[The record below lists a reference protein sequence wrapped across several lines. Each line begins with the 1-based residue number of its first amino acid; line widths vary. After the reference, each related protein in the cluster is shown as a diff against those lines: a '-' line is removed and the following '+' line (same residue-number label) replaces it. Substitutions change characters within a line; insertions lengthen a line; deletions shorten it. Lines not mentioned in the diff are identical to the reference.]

1 MKNNVLLMFQKVL
14 SPIVKI
20 SDIDNAHVKIIILGF
35 IKFSLLKFALRKRIR
50 QVNKEFEYYK
60 KHVDITQVP
69 KATGI
74 IRQLQLIHLIL
85 LKEIDYV
92 CKEAGFDYWIDFGTL
107 LGAVRHKGFI
117 PWDDDVDLG
126 MPREFYDK
134 FLETFNSK
142 TRNPNIVALYPRKNL
157 KARNCFVKVKCGN
170 SKFAIDIFP
179 YDFYGENLSKEKQHE
194 LTLYFKKCREEEINK
209 IVDEKGLSNEEILSK
224 IHRLREKLLVNG
236 ECKKDSMSDLVWG
249 VDFYHLWKHWVFN
262 YDVFYPLK
270 EIEFEGLKLPCC
282 NKYDEYL
289 KTVYGN
295 YMAYPKNAMHAHQMY
310 RFTEEELQNI
320 QEKLQEGQIQ

>member
-1 MKNNVLLMFQKVL
+1 MKNSVLLLLQKVV
-14 SPIVKI
+14 SPFVKI
-20 SDIDNAHVKIIILGF
+20 LDIDDAHVKIILLGF
-35 IKFSLLKFALRKRIR
+35 IKFSLLKLSLRRRIR

-74 IRQLQLIHLIL
+74 VRQLQLIQIHL

-134 FLETFNSK
+134 FIETFNSK
-142 TRNPNIVALYPRKNL
+142 TRNPNLIALYPRKDH
-157 KARNCFVKVKCGN
+157 KARNCFIKVRCGD

-179 YDFYGENLSKEKQHE
+179 YDFYGETLSKEKQQE
-194 LTLYFKKCREEEINK
+194 LTLHFKKCREDDINK
-209 IVDEKGLSNEEILSK
+209 IVDEKGLSNDEILSE
-224 IHRLREKLLVNG
+224 IHKLRKKLLVNG
-236 ECKKDSMSDLVWG
+236 ECTKESVSDLVWG
-249 VDFYHLWKHWVFN
+249 VDFYHLWEHWFFN
-262 YDVFYPLK
+262 YEVFYPLR

-289 KTVYGN
+289 KTVYGD
-295 YMAYPKNAMHAHQMY
+295 YMAYPKNAMHSHQMY
-310 RFTEEELQNI
+310 RFTENR
-320 QEKLQEGQIQ
+320 LQEIKKLLQEEQK